1 LLVRRDGS
9 IWEETQVAK
18 KVYRAG
24 AIGHTGYGEY
34 GHQLHMPYQFLPMTQ
49 MVAIADADDAGRAK
63 AFEESRAERQYSD
76 YREMLAK
83 EKLDI
88 VSVCPRQSFEHE
100 EMLTAAIEAGCHI
113 YVDKPLAS
121 SPAECDRVIALAE
134 ARGVKIAV
142 AHQSRYVEPF
152 ITAKQMLEAGEI
164 GELTN
169 IVGRGK
175 EDFRGGGEDTMVLGC
190 HVMDAMRFF
199 AGDPIWVSG
208 RVTAKGKDITRAD
221 SFIPKEKNGLIAG
234 DSINATY
241 AFPNGV
247 VAQFQSRHDME
258 KRGERWG
265 ITLIGTE
272 GVLAIRYGDW
282 HRRTTLKL
290 SKVAS
295 VPEEANDFTAIDA
308 PFEPPVQGSPDP
320 DTVHMPTRGNR
331 RAIADLIAAAEE
343 DRQPICSARD
353 GRWAIEMVHGIYA
366 SHLTRTQ
373 VGLPLASRTNPLAF

>member
-1 LLVRRDGS
+1 MP
-9 IWEETQVAK
+9 K
-18 KVYRAG
+18 KTYRAG

-34 GHQLHMPYQFLPMTQ
+34 GHQLHMPYQFLPFTE
-49 MVAIADADDAGRAK
+49 MVAIADANPEGLK
-63 AFEESRAERQYSD
+63 KGFEESKAQRSYSD

-83 EKLDI
+83 ENLDI
-88 VSVCPRQSFEHE
+88 VSVCPRQSWEHE
-100 EMLTAAIEAGCHI
+100 AMLTAAIEAGCHI
-113 YVDKPLAS
+113 YVDKPLATS
-121 SPAECDRVIALAE
+121 AEECDRIIALAE
-134 ARGVKIAV
+134 KHKVKIAV
-142 AHQSRYVEPF
+142 AHQSRHVEPF
-152 ITAKQMLEAGEI
+152 ITAKQMLERGDI
-164 GELTN
+164 GTLTN
-169 IVGRGK
+169 IIGRGK

-208 RVTAKGKDITRAD
+208 RVTAKGRDITKAD
-221 SFIPKEKNGLIAG
+221 SFLPAEKNGLIAG

-247 VAQFQSRHDME
+247 VAQFQSHADME

-282 HRRTTLKL
+282 NRRTTLKL
-290 SKVAS
+290 SKAAS
-295 VPEEANDFTAIDA
+295 VPEEANDFTLVDA
-308 PFEPPVQGSPDP
+308 PFEPAVEGSPDP
-320 DTVHMPTRGNR
+320 ATIHMPTRGNR
-331 RAIADLIAAAEE
+331 RAIADLLDAAEQ

-366 SHLTRTQ
+366 SHLSRTQ
-373 VGLPLASRTNPLAF
+373 VALPLANRSNPLAF